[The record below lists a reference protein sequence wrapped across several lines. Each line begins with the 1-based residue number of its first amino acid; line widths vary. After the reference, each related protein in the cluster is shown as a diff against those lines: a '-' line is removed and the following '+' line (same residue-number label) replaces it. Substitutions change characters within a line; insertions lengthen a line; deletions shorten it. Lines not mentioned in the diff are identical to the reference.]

1 MQRPLR
7 PGCRARARGF
17 TLLELM
23 AALALSAIVVL
34 LAVPSFAGAV
44 ARHRLQAA
52 AEQLAHDLAD
62 ARFEAAQRGTAL
74 HLSFATGAQWC
85 YALALQAGCDCRA
98 AAPCQISRVQAGDHP
113 GCGCCTPR
121 MRASIRC
128 RGAAPAATRCC
139 RRPMRRRCGWRSA
152 RSGGRGSAHRAATC
166 AATRPAEAR
175 PAPRRAA

>member
-17 TLLELM
+17 TLLELT
-23 AALALSAIVVL
+23 AVLALSAIVVL

-74 HLSFATGAQWC
+74 HLSFATGTQWC

-113 GCGCCTPR
+113 GVRLLHAEDARVDPLPGRSTGGD
-121 MRASIRC
+121 ALLEAAD
-128 RGAAPAATRCC
+128 AAPLRVALSPLG
-139 RRPMRRRCGWRSA
+139 RPRICA
-152 RSGGRGSAHRAATC
+152 PGGNVRGY
-166 AATRPAEAR
+166 PAC
-175 PAPRRAA
+175 